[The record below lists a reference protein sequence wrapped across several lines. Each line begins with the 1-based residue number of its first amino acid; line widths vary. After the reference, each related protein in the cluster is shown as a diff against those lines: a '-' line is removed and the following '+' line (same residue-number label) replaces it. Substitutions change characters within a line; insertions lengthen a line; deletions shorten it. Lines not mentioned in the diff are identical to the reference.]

1 MKLKRLLCA
10 ASCAAFCLSL
20 AGCVISAPQTVLTVD
35 GEAIPAGLYL
45 SYQYSAYTEAASQL
59 SSNETLEDAT
69 IDDVPADEWVHNRTI
84 ELIRQHVYVER
95 AFEEQGLT
103 IPEAEAASAQST
115 ADQYYDENED
125 LIAANGIGKESYR
138 TFYMSQVK
146 YNALLQ
152 AYLEEHRSE
161 VTVDEAKGYMDTTYA
176 HIMQLTLPS
185 TDASYQLL
193 DEDAAAALMEAA
205 NNAIAQ
211 MEDEGATLDE
221 VADDVLQEVLPLS
234 GREYTDSS
242 VSEYLSE
249 RYVSENSTLYGNDFS
264 LAMLAAEVGSCGLYT
279 ASTSPLLYEKLPNY
293 ETDQQFE
300 EEHFAAMAD
309 EINARAFEEEVD
321 EKAGALSL
329 EEDAA
334 AVRTYSVYNIK
345 TEVRAPPHRRGA
357 VSYPACSRKRGFYAD
372 IVYHRPGRHTA
383 WGGRARLCRK
393 RAHSGAHAAA
403 GAAPHRG
410 HGPLAR
416 HGGAAFAG
424 PAHHAA
430 GRADDRHYFIRPACP
445 PHHWH
450 PVPFCTKRC
459 RHVRRAAARR
469 GRSAGLQCKGRP
481 AVCVLQTG
489 VLPL

>member
-1 MKLKRLLCA
+1 LKLKRLLCA

-20 AGCVISAPQTVLTVD
+20 AGCVISAPQTVLTVN

-69 IDDVPADEWVHNRTI
+69 IDGVPADEWVHNRTI

-161 VTVDEAKGYMDTTYA
+161 VTVDEAKEYMDTTYA

-345 TEVRAPPHRRGA
+345 TEV
-357 VSYPACSRKRGFYAD
+357 
-372 IVYHRPGRHTA
+372 
-383 WGGRARLCRK
+383 
-393 RAHSGAHAAA
+393 
-403 GAAPHRG
+403 
-410 HGPLAR
+410 
-416 HGGAAFAG
+416 
-424 PAHHAA
+424 
-430 GRADDRHYFIRPACP
+430 
-445 PHHWH
+445 
-450 PVPFCTKRC
+450 
-459 RHVRRAAARR
+459 
-469 GRSAGLQCKGRP
+469 
-481 AVCVLQTG
+481 
-489 VLPL
+489 

>member
-1 MKLKRLLCA
+1 MTRLPPISTPLYSSA
-10 ASCAAFCLSL
+10 AS
-20 AGCVISAPQTVLTVD
+20 
-35 GEAIPAGLYL
+35 
-45 SYQYSAYTEAASQL
+45 
-59 SSNETLEDAT
+59 
-69 IDDVPADEWVHNRTI
+69 DVYK
-84 ELIRQHVYVER
+84 RQ
-95 AFEEQGLT
+95 
-103 IPEAEAASAQST
+103 
-115 ADQYYDENED
+115 
-125 LIAANGIGKESYR
+125 
-138 TFYMSQVK
+138 
-146 YNALLQ
+146 LQ

-161 VTVDEAKGYMDTTYA
+161 VTVDEAKEYMDTTYA
-176 HIMQLTLPS
+176 HIMQLPLPS

-205 NNAIAQ
+205 NNAISQ

-345 TEVRAPPHRRGA
+345 TEV
-357 VSYPACSRKRGFYAD
+357 
-372 IVYHRPGRHTA
+372 
-383 WGGRARLCRK
+383 
-393 RAHSGAHAAA
+393 
-403 GAAPHRG
+403 
-410 HGPLAR
+410 
-416 HGGAAFAG
+416 
-424 PAHHAA
+424 
-430 GRADDRHYFIRPACP
+430 
-445 PHHWH
+445 
-450 PVPFCTKRC
+450 
-459 RHVRRAAARR
+459 
-469 GRSAGLQCKGRP
+469 
-481 AVCVLQTG
+481 
-489 VLPL
+489 